1 MRHGRNEERGMRNGG
16 AVAPQPNE
24 FIIPE
29 SNNKTTTKNQT
40 KANWYKYNQQI
51 AKQSFQHS
59 SFLIKPVRTTNKG
72 DTQ

>member
-1 MRHGRNEERGMRNGG
+1 MRNGG

-29 SNNKTTTKNQT
+29 SNNITTTKNQT

-59 SFLIKPVRTTNKG
+59 SLN
-72 DTQ
+72 